1 MGDPIGDTKV
11 QTTQRWVLRWML
23 RDDGVEYPAGSEW
36 SSSNQEK
43 VADLREK
50 GILATPEEALP
61 PEALA
66 DERAKLE
73 AENAA
78 LRAQI
83 DRLMVEQSVP
93 PSVLPG
99 AGKGKSA
106 KATAAEPAA
115 EE

>member
-1 MGDPIGDTKV
+1 MAEPIGDTKV
-11 QTTQRWVLRWML
+11 QTTQRWVLRWAL
-23 RDDGVEYPAGSEW
+23 RDDGVEYPGGSEW

-43 VADLREK
+43 VAELREH

-61 PEALA
+61 PEQLA

-73 AENAA
+73 AENAS

-83 DRLMVEQSVP
+83 DALLVDQSVP

-99 AGKGKSA
+99 GNKAKSA
-106 KATAAEPAA
+106 KAAAA

>member
-11 QTTQRWVLRWML
+11 QQTQRWVLRWAL
-23 RDDGVEYPAGSEW
+23 RHDGVEYPAGSEW
-36 SSSNQEK
+36 SSSDQQL
-43 VADLREK
+43 VANLREQ

-61 PEALA
+61 PEQLA

-83 DRLMVEQSVP
+83 DALLVEHSVP

-99 AGKGKSA
+99 GNKKGKSA
-106 KATAAEPAA
+106 AAEPAA
-115 EE
+115 EPAE